1 MKKSMALVL
10 ALITL
15 LVSFSLSA
23 SAEQTYTI
31 VISAQVSATDFA
43 TRGTNHLAEII
54 EERSGG
60 RIKVDLQYNG
70 VLGSQGSEID
80 MFNNEICDMAVTSVT
95 SNSDKLKELS
105 YISLPLVPD
114 AETSLEVLNTLQAE
128 GYFDE
133 MFAENDIRLA
143 WWQTNESAYIFLK
156 GKKVETLEDLQGLK
170 IAYPGGPYTK
180 LMLDKLGA
188 VATGLNFS
196 DFYMSLTTGV
206 IDGVVLAPQAICT
219 LGFLDAVDYLP
230 LTVTSYGGCNSVFIS
245 QSFWDSLPADLQ
257 EVLEECFV
265 ECQQVYYDAA
275 LAYYEEDRQILTD
288 AGIEIYEV
296 DPAEVS
302 RWEEAVAPC
311 VDEWVAA
318 MTKQGIPAQEI
329 IDIARSVIDGK

>member
-1 MKKSMALVL
+1 MKKSMTLVL

-23 SAEQTYTI
+23 TADQTYTI
-31 VISAQVSATDFA
+31 VVSAQVPAADFG
-43 TRGTNHLAEII
+43 TGGTNHLAEII

-60 RIKVDLQYNG
+60 RLKVDLQYNG
-70 VLGSQGSEID
+70 VLGAQGTEID
-80 MFNNEICDMAVTSVT
+80 MLNNDICDMAVTSIT
-95 SNSDKLKELS
+95 SNSARLKELS

-114 AETSLEVLNTLQAE
+114 AETSLEVLNALQDA
-128 GYFDE
+128 GYFDK
-133 MFAENDIRLA
+133 MFEENGIRLA
-143 WWQTNESAYIFLK
+143 WWQTNESAYIFFK
-156 GKKVETLEDLQGLK
+156 GHRVETLEDLKGLK

-188 VATGLNFS
+188 VATGLNFT

-219 LGFLDAVDYLP
+219 LGFLDAVEYLP

-265 ECQQVYYDAA
+265 ECQQ
-275 LAYYEEDRQILTD
+275 AYY
-288 AGIEIYEV
+288 A
-296 DPAEVS
+296 PALD
-302 RWEEAVAPC
+302 WLH
-311 VDEWVAA
+311 
-318 MTKQGIPAQEI
+318 
-329 IDIARSVIDGK
+329 